1 MSRKGFV
8 RNFKP
13 LEILTDEQM
22 ESIKRGTLH
31 VLEETGVRIEH
42 KKALEFLKKH
52 DCKVDHNEM
61 RVRIPSG
68 LVEECISR
76 CPSKLLIKARDSQN
90 DVFVGGNVLY
100 FKNSSGMQIIDLDT
114 YEPRIPTR
122 KENYDAVTVL
132 DSLENLDLL
141 GPYTP
146 YFGFEGIPR
155 AMSIPESCAS
165 RFRGSTKALVGGCL
179 NDSEIFTIEMAKA
192 TGAEILHVAA
202 ASPPL
207 TWYSQPIEV
216 IFRITEAGFPLRVA
230 GGQMFGGTAPA
241 TLSGALV
248 TNNAE
253 IMVAIVLAQL
263 LKPGTRVL
271 VDDFV
276 FPLNMKSGSP
286 AFGAIGISLHQVA
299 FNQIWRRYGLPTC
312 NASCGYISSKRIDF
326 QSGYEKAVPA
336 LLSAISGTGYVGM
349 HGSISAELT
358 FHPLQAIIDD
368 DLAGMIGRFLS
379 GILVND
385 ETLASGG

>member
-42 KKALEFLKKH
+42 KKALEFLKKN

-114 YEPRIPTR
+114 YEPRVPTR

-165 RFRGSTKALVGGCL
+165 RFRGSTKVLVGGCL

-216 IFRITEAGFPLRVA
+216 IFRITEAGFPLRVV

-248 TNNAE
+248 TNVRRQRLRHN
-253 IMVAIVLAQL
+253 QL
-263 LKPGTRVL
+263 M
-271 VDDFV
+271 D
-276 FPLNMKSGSP
+276 
-286 AFGAIGISLHQVA
+286 
-299 FNQIWRRYGLPTC
+299 
-312 NASCGYISSKRIDF
+312 
-326 QSGYEKAVPA
+326 
-336 LLSAISGTGYVGM
+336 
-349 HGSISAELT
+349 
-358 FHPLQAIIDD
+358 
-368 DLAGMIGRFLS
+368 
-379 GILVND
+379 
-385 ETLASGG
+385 TLAR